1 MTIDIDVESLGFAT
15 AWFRPF
21 LMHRLHRHNE
31 VEINF
36 IETGSISYLFGG
48 ARVSVTAGQ
57 MALFWATIPHQTVH
71 VEENSV
77 FHWVTI
83 PFASFLQWQLPEM
96 LTQQVVQGKFV
107 LHPQNAES
115 YYRQRQFRQWNA
127 DLQEESLEYR
137 KIVLLEVEALL
148 RRFALSFDTT
158 SRLLTLQGESNIAS
172 QVSTLS
178 TSSASSTLSRVE
190 LMASFIAE
198 HYTESLSIESIA
210 QEVHIH
216 PNYAMSLFRKSF
228 GISIVDYITQ
238 FRVSHAQRLLVT
250 TEANISEIALAAGF
264 GSVSRF
270 YTAFKATCGVSP
282 KEYRATLPQH
292 APL

>member
-15 AWFRPF
+15 AWFPPF
-21 LMHRLHRHNE
+21 LMHRPHRHNE

-36 IETGSISYLFGG
+36 METGSISYLFGG

-83 PFASFLQWQLPEM
+83 PFAAFLQWQLPEV
-96 LTQQVVQGKFV
+96 LTRQVVQGKFV
-107 LHPQNAES
+107 VHAEDADS
-115 YYRQRQFRQWNA
+115 HYRQQQFRQWNA
-127 DLQEESLEYR
+127 DLQNGSSEYR

-148 RRFALSFDTT
+148 RRFALSLETT
-158 SRLLTLQGESNIAS
+158 EGLSTLQEESNIVA
-172 QVSTLS
+172 QVRALS
-178 TSSASSTLSRVE
+178 AVNTSSTLSRVE

-198 HYTESLSIESIA
+198 HYTEPLPIESIA
-210 QEVHIH
+210 QEVHLH

-270 YTAFKATCGVSP
+270 YTAFKAACGVSP
-282 KEYRATLPQH
+282 KGYRISLLSAL
-292 APL
+292 